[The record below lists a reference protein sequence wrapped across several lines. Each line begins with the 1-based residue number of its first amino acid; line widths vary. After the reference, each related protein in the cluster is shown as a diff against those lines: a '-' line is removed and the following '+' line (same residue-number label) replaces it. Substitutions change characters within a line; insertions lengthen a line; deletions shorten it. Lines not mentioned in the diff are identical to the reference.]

1 MQESALKIRKATE
14 ADAARL
20 HELHTISVRTLCK
33 NHYRPEVI
41 DGWLLSRSPQGYL
54 RPIKRGDIFVAE
66 QDSQIVGFGLS
77 RFRGYSCSV
86 CRSNSGWPACRYSI
100 LQYALQIAGDGH
112 VGPIRLESTL
122 NAVGFYEQF
131 GFRELERI
139 TVQRGSAAVPCVLMQ
154 LAET

>member
-1 MQESALKIRKATE
+1 MQQSTLKIRTATD

-41 DGWLLSRSPQGYL
+41 DGWLLNRSPQGYL

-66 QDSQIVGFGLS
+66 QDSQIVGFGEAA
-77 RFRGYSCSV
+77 
-86 CRSNSGWPACRYSI
+86 SGVILAVYVDPLAVGQHVGTTI
-100 LQYALQIAGDGH
+100 LQYALQIARDGH

-122 NAVGFYEQF
+122 NAVGFYENF
-131 GFRELERI
+131 GFHELERI